1 MIHRSGQFTPQQQE
15 KPMQLNVSGHHLD
28 VTDSLRHYV
37 SSKLERLE
45 RHFDRITTM
54 NVILSVE
61 KQRQKAESTI
71 HVSGAE
77 IFADAEHH
85 DLYAAIDMLA
95 DKLDRQL
102 IKRKEKTH
110 EHKHR
115 SVIR

>member
-1 MIHRSGQFTPQQQE
+1 
-15 KPMQLNVSGHHLD
+15 MQVTVSGHHIE
-28 VTDSLRHYV
+28 VTDSLRNYV

-45 RHFDRITTM
+45 RHFDRITNM

-71 HVSGAE
+71 HVSGGE
-77 IFADAEHH
+77 IYADAEDD

-102 IKRKEKTH
+102 IKKKEKITDR
-110 EHKHR
+110 KHR
-115 SVIR
+115 TVSR